1 MIQNNQPIYNTP
13 QPQQYP
19 RIYYQRSTRNQSFKN
34 MSDLLKAMGI
44 KNYRFML
51 TTFDPDVIGL
61 DPYDPNL
68 TLVQKTKILREI
80 KRNYWYFLREVA
92 RVPVTGNPQ
101 GSMYNL
107 NRGNLAFNFCA
118 LYNLNVFFEMPRQ
131 QGKTMAAALWY
142 LYIYNFG
149 STGSEITFMHK
160 DMTGAKDNLQR
171 VKACRELLPD
181 YLQMSQE
188 YSMVNGKK
196 KRLPSTVQTMTNS
209 ITHNMI
215 RTVASARNQM
225 AAANL
230 LRGRTITMLWA
241 DEWAF
246 AKFNDVVYTNGMPA
260 LNTAFNNA
268 KRNGSP
274 YGFII
279 TTTAGI
285 LSTDEGKYAYRML
298 NNATPFDEHWYDLSY
313 PDIINLISSN
323 MNSTFVYIKF
333 TWKQLGLSNEWFQN
347 LCKQMEWNM
356 VDIRREINLEWIDTP
371 ENSPF
376 TQDQI
381 ESLRGQIHEPIKTEL
396 IGNKYKFN
404 IYKMLPL
411 NLNKVPINPPIIGVD
426 VSGGFHR
433 DYSAITVI
441 DSATTDLIA
450 ELKCNYLSIPELAKV
465 IVYIMKN
472 MTPNAVINIE
482 RNGGFGASLIA
493 ILRNAG
499 YGNNLYYEIKERVI
513 EETLDAIG
521 RPVRRKQKTKVYG
534 TDNTKDTREKLIE
547 ILRERM
553 ERHKDKFHSPTIFD
567 ELSKMVVKRSG
578 KVEHSDNSHDDLV
591 FSYLMAMYVWYE
603 GKQLKERFHI
613 NKTTIR
619 TEDDEVDE
627 ALSPIEGEVRKYTE
641 IIEEMILPDDEDKVK
656 QEIKEQ
662 LTLLREGMGYTYQEF
677 MKQQLQDEHEM
688 LMQMLSN
695 KVIKEAYSKSTG
707 MSVQNIDDMMVGHE
721 TIIPAQVFNNFNMG
735 ITQEEAD
742 KALFEKN
749 MNFSRVDPGQ

>member
-1 MIQNNQPIYNTP
+1 MIQTNQPMYNNATYS
-13 QPQQYP
+13 QPM
-19 RIYYQRSTRNQSFKN
+19 RVYYQMTTTNKSFIE
-34 MSDLLKAMGI
+34 MHEILKAMGI
-44 KNYRFML
+44 ENNRFML
-51 TTFDPDVIGL
+51 VLFDPDLAGI
-61 DPYDPNL
+61 DPFDRNL
-68 TLVQKTKILREI
+68 TLVQKTKILREV

-101 GSMYNL
+101 GSKYNL
-107 NRGNLAFNFCA
+107 NRGNLAFNFCL
-118 LYNLNVFFEMPRQ
+118 LYNLNIFFELPRQ
-131 QGKTMAAALWY
+131 QGKTMSAALWY
-142 LYIYNFG
+142 LYVYNFG
-149 STGSEITFMHK
+149 SSGSEITFMHK

-181 YLQMSQE
+181 YLQLAQE

-196 KRLPSTVQTMTNS
+196 KKLPSTVQSMTNS
-209 ITHNMI
+209 ITKNMI

-268 KRNGSP
+268 KKNHSP
-274 YGFII
+274 YGFVI

-313 PDIINLISSN
+313 QAIMGLLAAN

-333 TWKQLGLSNEWFQN
+333 TWKQLGLTNEWFVN

-381 ESLRGQIHEPIKTEL
+381 ESLRGQIHEPIDSL
-396 IGNKYKFN
+396 LLLGKYKFN
-404 IYKMLPL
+404 IYKKLPL
-411 NLNKVPINPPIIGVD
+411 NLNRVPINPPIMGVD
-426 VSGGFHR
+426 ISGGFHR
-433 DYSAITVI
+433 DYSALTII

-450 ELKCNYLSIPELAKV
+450 ELKCNYISIPELAKV
-465 IVYIMKN
+465 ICEIVNKMA
-472 MTPNAVINIE
+472 PNIVINVE
-482 RNGGFGASLIA
+482 RNGGFGASLIS
-493 ILRNAG
+493 ILRNASL
-499 YGNNLYYEIKERVI
+499 GNNLYYEIKERIV
-513 EETLDAIG
+513 EETFDNVG

-553 ERHKDKFHSPTIFD
+553 DRHKDKFHSPTIFD

-591 FSYLMAMYVWYE
+591 FSYLMALYVWYE
-603 GKQLKERFHI
+603 GKYLKERFHI
-613 NKTTIR
+613 NKTNIR
-619 TEDDEVDE
+619 TEEDEVDE
-627 ALSPIEGEVRKYTE
+627 AISPLENETRKYTE
-641 IIEEMILPDDEDKVK
+641 IIEEMILPDDENKVK
-656 QEIKEQ
+656 EEIKQQ
-662 LTLLREGMGYTYQEF
+662 LTLLKEGMGITFQEF
-677 MKQQLQDEHEM
+677 MRQQQNDEHQM
-688 LMQMLSN
+688 LTQMLSN
-695 KVIKEAYSKSTG
+695 KVIKEAYSKSSGIPIKT
-707 MSVQNIDDMMVGHE
+707 IDDMISDNTYM
-721 TIIPAQVFNNFNMG
+721 IPSQVFINFNSG
-735 ITQEEAD
+735 ITQEESD
-742 KALFEKN
+742 RMIMEKN
-749 MNFSRVDPGQ
+749 MNFSNIELMN